1 VDRPAR
7 RGRHVRRPGRLLAPS
22 EIGLATLAVAVVGLL
37 AVVADLGMTTFLVQ
51 ADEADR
57 RTTSTVFWTALGLG
71 CLGAVLVALTAGP
84 VSEALDEPAAAPV
97 LRALAGGLVLTSL
110 TVVPA
115 ALLLRGMRFRA
126 MAGRGVG
133 AALVS
138 AAVGIALAVAGA
150 GVWALVAQNLTQNAV
165 SLVWFW
171 ALARWRP
178 SLTFSRP
185 VLREAWR
192 FGSALLGINLV
203 QALRDR
209 ADGVV
214 IGSLGGLDLL
224 GYWAVATR
232 LLGLLHEVTMSVM
245 DHVALPLF
253 VRVRDDMP
261 RFLRGFE
268 AAGAMS
274 TAALAPLVAVL
285 AAVSPV
291 LVPGLFGEQWVP
303 SVLPAQLLAVA
314 YGVGAVGYFNR
325 SALLAFRRPRT
336 AWAVAGRQPR
346 RPRRRSAARVPV
358 RAGGPGGRPGGRAGA
373 DGGGQRGGAPSDGR
387 GRGSRLRSL
396 DPRAAVRGGL
406 RRPDAAGDRCGAGLG
421 RGGPGRGRRTGR
433 LRGAAPAPGP
443 HPGAR
448 GRLGHPGG
456 VAPTGRGRVAGREMI
471 GACRLPLTP
480 PCCPGATAPRWT
492 ASVAWRSSSWCWTT
506 CTPTRRSGSAAP
518 VWRSSSPC
526 PGT

>member
-1 VDRPAR
+1 MAGGGGERQRA
-7 RGRHVRRPGRLLAPS
+7 VRNVGWSAVQKWTVRLAGVATFVVLGRLLAPS

-71 CLGAVLVALTAGP
+71 SLGAVLVALTAGP
-84 VSEALDEPAAAPV
+84 VSQALDEPAAAPV

-171 ALARWRP
+171 ALARWHP

-261 RFLRGFE
+261 RFQRGFE
-268 AAGAMS
+268 TAGALS
-274 TAALAPLVAVL
+274 TAAL
-285 AAVSPV
+285 
-291 LVPGLFGEQWVP
+291 
-303 SVLPAQLLAVA
+303 
-314 YGVGAVGYFNR
+314 
-325 SALLAFRRPRT
+325 
-336 AWAVAGRQPR
+336 
-346 RPRRRSAARVPV
+346 
-358 RAGGPGGRPGGRAGA
+358 
-373 DGGGQRGGAPSDGR
+373 
-387 GRGSRLRSL
+387 
-396 DPRAAVRGGL
+396 
-406 RRPDAAGDRCGAGLG
+406 
-421 RGGPGRGRRTGR
+421 TGF
-433 LRGAAPAPGP
+433 
-443 HPGAR
+443 
-448 GRLGHPGG
+448 
-456 VAPTGRGRVAGREMI
+456 
-471 GACRLPLTP
+471 
-480 PCCPGATAPRWT
+480 
-492 ASVAWRSSSWCWTT
+492 
-506 CTPTRRSGSAAP
+506 TR
-518 VWRSSSPC
+518 
-526 PGT
+526 

>member
-1 VDRPAR
+1 MTAAGGERQRALRNVGWSAVQRWT
-7 RGRHVRRPGRLLAPS
+7 VRLAGVVTFVVLGRLLEPG

-71 CLGAVLVALTAGP
+71 CTGAGLLALVAGP
-84 VSEALDEPAAAPV
+84 VAAALDEPDAAPV

-115 ALLLRGMRFRA
+115 ALMLRAMRFRA

-138 AAVGIALAVAGA
+138 AAVGIGLAVAGA
-150 GVWALVAQNLTQNAV
+150 GVWALVAQNLVQNAV

-171 ALARWRP
+171 VAARWWP
-178 SLTFSRP
+178 SATFSRP
-185 VLREAWR
+185 ALREAWR

-209 ADGVV
+209 ADGVL

-253 VRVRDDMP
+253 VRLRDDLP
-261 RFLRGFE
+261 RFERGYE
-268 AAGAMS
+268 TAGALS

-291 LVPGLFGEQWVP
+291 VVPGLFGQQWEP

-325 SALLAFRRPRT
+325 SALLAFRRSGT
-336 AWAVAGRQPR
+336 AWAVA
-346 RPRRRSAARVPV
+346 V
-358 RAGGPGGRPGGRAGA
+358 
-373 DGGGQRGGAPSDGR
+373 
-387 GRGSRLRSL
+387 GSLVL
-396 DPRAAVRGGL
+396 HVVVL
-406 RRPDAAGDRCGAGLG
+406 LV
-421 RGGPGRGRRTGR
+421 
-433 LRGAAPAPGP
+433 AAPAGLPVLAAALGAAQVLTVVGSAVVLRRTVGVGLRAYDRSVRALLCAAVSVGPMLLVTGTVPGWG
-443 HPGAR
+443 GAVLAGTVGLGIYAGLLWLVDRSLVREGVSDIR
-448 GRLGHPGG
+448 GILR
-456 VAPTGRGRVAGREMI
+456 RR
-471 GACRLPLTP
+471 
-480 PCCPGATAPRWT
+480 ATAVPAT
-492 ASVAWRSSSWCWTT
+492 AR
-506 CTPTRRSGSAAP
+506 
-518 VWRSSSPC
+518 
-526 PGT
+526 